1 IDVMDGNRHRV
12 RFANYIVAVLSVVF
26 EHAIDIGW
34 LAENPAK
41 GVRKIKTEVKHH
53 LPWPPE
59 VVDAYRQVASDH
71 ALLAMELGIA
81 TGQRPSDLVK
91 LRWCDWDG
99 EGFTLVQ
106 GKTGR
111 ELYIP
116 ATRRLRQALA
126 RAPQRSPFVLTGQE
140 GRPLTYSGLAQAM
153 SRACKRA
160 GIKGY
165 TPHGWRYTAAHEL
178 AALGCSDDEIAAIT
192 GHTSRAMVAQYSG
205 FIRQKARAKKAQDKR
220 D

>member
-1 IDVMDGNRHRV
+1 MTRRSFPGVKKEYGVWYHRRTRTRLGTEYASEEFCRLYWEAEKGGKAAHKAGRTLGTLITHYRGSDRYGDLKPRTRSDYDKVLDYIGEKAGHTPVAHWQRRHVIDVMDGNRHRV

-59 VVDAYRQVASDH
+59 VVDAYRQVASNH

-99 EGFTLVQ
+99 EGFTLV
-106 GKTGR
+106 
-111 ELYIP
+111 
-116 ATRRLRQALA
+116 
-126 RAPQRSPFVLTGQE
+126 
-140 GRPLTYSGLAQAM
+140 
-153 SRACKRA
+153 
-160 GIKGY
+160 
-165 TPHGWRYTAAHEL
+165 
-178 AALGCSDDEIAAIT
+178 
-192 GHTSRAMVAQYSG
+192 
-205 FIRQKARAKKAQDKR
+205 
-220 D
+220 